1 MFDVFT
7 EEIEVQIKTGISHL
21 YWFKEDLRKAWL
33 RSGVAPGLCNSIFSR
48 TGPDSK
54 KLTKR
59 ELMNSLYIELRGSDI
74 NRRLEVSRNF
84 VRILTE
90 HNNFVP
96 QDEKHRVEI
105 AERCALKLREII
117 AQQQKEAEYRDLIRN
132 KVQRAKKED
141 YHSQLLPLRAHFYET
156 VKMDKQK
163 RGYEL
168 EKIFSKLMTISG
180 IPVEE
185 SFKIVGEQMDG
196 AIKYDGHYYIVELKW
211 IEKKADQKNVASLYM
226 KVEGKMEAKGIFIAM
241 NGFTNE
247 LLSSLPKGKNLKV
260 LLLDGIHLTNVISGI
275 YTFQELLE
283 HAISHACLRGEIYCS
298 HEFLK

>member
-7 EEIEVQIKTGISHL
+7 EEMEVQIKTGISNL
-21 YWFKEDLRKAWL
+21 YWFREDLRKAWL
-33 RSGVAPGLCNSIFSR
+33 RSSVEPRLCNSIFAKTS
-48 TGPDSK
+48 PDGR

-59 ELMNSLYIELRGSDI
+59 ELMNCLYTELRELDI
-74 NRRLEVSRNF
+74 NRRLEISRNF

-90 HNNFVP
+90 HSNFVP
-96 QDEKHRVEI
+96 QDEKHRIET

-132 KVQRAKKED
+132 KAQRATKEN
-141 YHSQLLPLRAHFYET
+141 YHSQLLHLSEHFNET

-180 IPVEE
+180 IPVEQP
-185 SFKIVGEQMDG
+185 FKIVGEQMDG

-211 IEKKADQKNVASLYM
+211 IDKKTDQKNVASLYM
-226 KVEGKMEAKGIFIAM
+226 KVEGKMDAKGIFIAM
-241 NGFTNE
+241 NGFSGE
-247 LLSSLPKGKNLKV
+247 LLASLPKGKDLKV
-260 LLLDGIHLTNVISGI
+260 LLLDGIHFTNVISGI

-283 HAISHACLRGEIYCS
+283 HAISHACLKGEIYCS
-298 HEFLK
+298 HELSK